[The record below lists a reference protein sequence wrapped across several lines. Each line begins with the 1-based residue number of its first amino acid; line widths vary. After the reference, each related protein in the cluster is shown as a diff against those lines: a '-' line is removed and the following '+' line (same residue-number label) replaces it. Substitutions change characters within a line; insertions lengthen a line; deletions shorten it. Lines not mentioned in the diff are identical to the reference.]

1 MINKL
6 INKNN
11 LTNKEEITDICNNIF
26 LKKKN
31 VDIFL
36 INLDNYITFLKKYL
50 TIDYNDLLYIIFNT
64 INNDMYNSIIKKEKE
79 FKKIFLLKY
88 NENIEFLSIFM
99 KLKKR
104 NFNNLITHLNNCNR
118 RCYTY
123 FEDIGLRNLKFYL
136 TLFQELETK

>member
-11 LTNKEEITDICNNIF
+11 LTNKEELNDICNNIF

-31 VDIFL
+31 VDTFL

-88 NENIEFLSIFM
+88 NENIEFISIFM

-104 NFNNLITHLNNCNR
+104 NFNNLITHLNNCKR

-136 TLFQELETK
+136 ALFQELETK